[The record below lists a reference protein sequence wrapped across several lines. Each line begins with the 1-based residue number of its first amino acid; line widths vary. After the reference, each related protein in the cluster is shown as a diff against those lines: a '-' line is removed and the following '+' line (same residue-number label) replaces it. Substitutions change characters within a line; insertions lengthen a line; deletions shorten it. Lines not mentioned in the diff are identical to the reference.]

1 MLSAQWDKCHLQG
14 GRWLA
19 LQYAVEDPQR
29 GEQIIDHLLIERDLY
44 ILVLFFERNVLGYPV
59 DHNVVLLI
67 DAPAFGLEAPSVRR
81 PMALK
86 GVGEVDHLVNHHLVE
101 RCRRKV
107 ETRRY
112 GYGGPHTLAIFIVI
126 HSSYCTYHFLT
137 RILVGM
143 RSWPSKISW
152 LSALKRSFNN
162 GSVISMMCRFLF
174 GSVSLSVSEVSLP

>member
-44 ILVLFFERNVLGYPV
+44 ILVLFFERNVLGSYA
-59 DHNVVLLI
+59 DHNAVLLI
-67 DAPAFGLEAPSVRR
+67 DAPAFGLESPSVRH

-101 RCRRKV
+101 RRRRKV

-112 GYGGPHTLAIFIVI
+112 GYGGPHTLFIVI
-126 HSSYCTYHFLT
+126 RLSCCKCHFPYAHFGRHAQLA
-137 RILVGM
+137 IEDLLVD
-143 RSWPSKISW
+143 RSET
-152 LSALKRSFNN
+152 LLQ
-162 GSVISMMCRFLF
+162 
-174 GSVSLSVSEVSLP
+174 

>member
-1 MLSAQWDKCHLQG
+1 MLSAQWGKCHLQG

-19 LQYAVEDPQR
+19 LQYAVEEEVEDPQR
-29 GEQIIDHLLIERDLY
+29 VEQIIDYLLIERNLCFLD

-101 RCRRKV
+101 RRRLKV

-126 HSSYCTYHFLT
+126 HSSYCTYHF
-137 RILVGM
+137 
-143 RSWPSKISW
+143 PY
-152 LSALKRSFNN
+152 AH
-162 GSVISMMCRFLF
+162 F
-174 GSVSLSVSEVSLP
+174 GRHAQLAIEDLSVERSETLLQ

>member
-1 MLSAQWDKCHLQG
+1 MRDGASAIRKG

-19 LQYAVEDPQR
+19 LQYAVEEEVEDPQR
-29 GEQIIDHLLIERDLY
+29 VEQIIDYLLIERDLY
-44 ILVLFFERNVLGYPV
+44 FLDILVLFFERNVLGSYA
-59 DHNVVLLI
+59 DHNAVLLI

-126 HSSYCTYHFLT
+126 HSSYCTYHFPYAHFGRHAQLA
-137 RILVGM
+137 IEDLLVE
-143 RSWPSKISW
+143 RSET
-152 LSALKRSFNN
+152 LLQ
-162 GSVISMMCRFLF
+162 
-174 GSVSLSVSEVSLP
+174 

>member
-44 ILVLFFERNVLGYPV
+44 ILVLFFERNVLGSYA
-59 DHNVVLLI
+59 DHNAVLLI
-67 DAPAFGLEAPSVRR
+67 DAPAFGLEAPSVRH

-112 GYGGPHTLAIFIVI
+112 GYGGPHTLFIVI
-126 HSSYCTYHFLT
+126 RLSCCKCHF
-137 RILVGM
+137 
-143 RSWPSKISW
+143 PY
-152 LSALKRSFNN
+152 AH
-162 GSVISMMCRFLF
+162 F
-174 GSVSLSVSEVSLP
+174 GRHAQLAIEDLSVERSETLLH